1 MPAVSQPPLRALLLV
16 IAVAVTLLGIDNAF
30 GGIATLG
37 WQSPAEFVAI
47 TDPRAYA
54 IRDSHIRFIAGIWLA
69 IGLVFALSA
78 LFLDRMR
85 LVVVTFCGLIF
96 VGGLLRFTQG
106 DVGLLLTGDLLPS
119 LVLELVLF
127 PLVAL
132 WTIRGMSPHR
142 P

>member
-1 MPAVSQPPLRALLLV
+1 MGLFTVGDWCYVRTPDEH
-16 IAVAVTLLGIDNAF
+16 TG
-30 GGIATLG
+30 
-37 WQSPAEFVAI
+37 FV
-47 TDPRAYA
+47 PY
-54 IRDSHIRFIAGIWLA
+54 SHLLA